1 MLSERKIA
9 KLIALMEEQRR
20 DNPLLPSRIDH
31 EAAAMAQPSNHETA
45 LNLIDEATDLRQQ
58 STEA

>member
-1 MLSERKIA
+1 M
-9 KLIALMEEQRR
+9 IALMEEQRR